1 MPPPI
6 NHLPQDINRTT
17 IQPRP
22 QSVAFS
28 YLLTHER
35 ICAELTKV
43 NNSIISDLLSVN
55 CKTTILQLVK
65 PAISVVNKINPLL
78 NLFCFAGGGAE
89 LYLCSLMINKDIH
102 IGVLGGGQLG
112 GMLIRHAIDFG
123 LYIKVLD
130 SSADATCARYTN
142 NFVLGDTLDYDAVRA
157 FGKGLDIIT
166 IEKEAVNVDAL
177 EDLAKQ
183 GVQVHPSPAVIRI
196 VQDKYSQ
203 KDFLQQ
209 HGIPVS
215 PGILIKDKKELN
227 KYKDRLPAV
236 LKLCRDGYDGK
247 GVMML
252 KTEAD
257 FDKAFD
263 APCVLEDLVA
273 IRKELAV
280 IVSRNAQGEI
290 RCYDPVE
297 MVFNKQ
303 LNLLDYQLAPAEIT
317 DRNAAQAR
325 DLAIRTAEALNLV
338 GIMAV
343 EMFLTIDDEVLVNEL
358 APRPHNSG
366 HHTIEA
372 CVTSQ
377 YEQLLRAIMGMPP
390 GDTTAHKKSVMINI
404 LEPAEGN
411 KGQLDRTF
419 KAVLDTKDAH
429 LHWYGKKNSKEGRK
443 VGHITV
449 NGDSISEAVSKAE
462 AIRNHAK

>member
-1 MPPPI
+1 M
-6 NHLPQDINRTT
+6 L
-17 IQPRP
+17 
-22 QSVAFS
+22 
-28 YLLTHER
+28 
-35 ICAELTKV
+35 
-43 NNSIISDLLSVN
+43 
-55 CKTTILQLVK
+55 LVK
-65 PAISVVNKINPLL
+65 PARCTLNKIKRPL
-78 NLFCFAGGGAE
+78 NVPNFVGGRAGI
-89 LYLCSLMINKDIH
+89 YLCSLMINKDIK

-123 LYIKVLD
+123 IYIKVLD
-130 SSADATCARYTN
+130 SSPDATCARYTN
-142 NFVLGDTLDYDAVRA
+142 NFVLGDTLDYDAVMA
-157 FGKGLDIIT
+157 FGKGQDIIT

-177 EDLAKQ
+177 DELAKE
-183 GVQVHPSPAVIRI
+183 GVKIYPSPNVIRI

-203 KDFLQQ
+203 KEFLQQ
-209 HGIPVS
+209 YDIPVS
-215 PGILIKDKKELN
+215 PGTLVKDKKELQ
-227 KYKDRLPAV
+227 KHKDRLPAV

-247 GVMML
+247 GVMIL
-252 KTEAD
+252 RTKAD
-257 FDKAFD
+257 MDKAFD

-280 IVSRNAQGEI
+280 IVSRNAHGEVM
-290 RCYDPVE
+290 CYDPVE
-297 MVFNKQ
+297 MVFNKE

-317 DRNAAQAR
+317 DRNAAQAK
-325 DLAIRTAEALNLV
+325 DLAIRIAEALELT

-343 EMFLTIDDEVLVNEL
+343 EMFLTIDDEILVNEL

-377 YEQLLRAIMGMPP
+377 YEQLLRALLDMSP

-404 LEPAEGN
+404 LEPAEG
-411 KGQLDRTF
+411 KKDQLDRIF
-419 KAVLDTKDAH
+419 KAALGTKDAH

>member
-1 MPPPI
+1 MPPLL
-6 NHLPQDINRTT
+6 NHPLQDINRTT

-35 ICAELTKV
+35 ICLRLAKV
-43 NNSIISDLLSVN
+43 NKPGTTNYISITCKHLILL
-55 CKTTILQLVK
+55 TVK
-65 PAISVVNKINPLL
+65 FDFHSINKNIAPL
-78 NLFCFAGGGAE
+78 GVGV
-89 LYLCSLMINKDIH
+89 YLCSLMINKDIH

-123 LYIKVLD
+123 VYIKILD
-130 SSADATCARYTN
+130 SSPEATCARYTN
-142 NFVLGDTLDYDAVRA
+142 NFVLGDTLDYDAVMA

-166 IEKEAVNVDAL
+166 IEKEAVNVEAL
-177 EDLAKQ
+177 EELAKQ

-203 KDFLQQ
+203 KDFLLQ
-209 HGIPVS
+209 HNIPVS

-252 KTEAD
+252 RSEAD

-280 IVSRNAQGEI
+280 IVSRNEQGEI
-290 RCYDPVE
+290 KCYDPVE

-404 LEPAEGN
+404 LEPAEDN